1 VTWRVRLRPEVELDI
16 LVAAG
21 WYESQRQGLGATFI
35 DEISQVVASLAGN
48 PLLYAELFDGVR
60 RVFAKRF
67 PYAVDFKV
75 VADEVMV
82 ISILHMR
89 RQRSS

>member
-1 VTWRVRLRPEVELDI
+1 VTWLVRLRPEVELDI
-16 LVAAG
+16 LLAAG
-21 WYESQRQGLGATFI
+21 WYESQRQGLGAAFI

-48 PLLYAELFDGVR
+48 ALLYAELFDGIR

-67 PYAVDFKV
+67 PYAVYFKLI
-75 VADEVMV
+75 ADEVVV